1 MNVVDSSGWLEYFA
15 KASNAAFFRPAIHD
29 TEHLLIPTVCIY
41 EVYKRILAQ
50 AGEEEALAALAWMAS
65 GQVVDLTQ
73 QIALLAAD
81 LSLEYHLAMAD
92 SIILATARTYN
103 ATLWTQDAHFAGL
116 EGVKYVAKQ

>member
-29 TEHLLIPTVCIY
+29 TENLLVPTICIY
-41 EVYKRILAQ
+41 EVYKRVLAQ
-50 AGEEEALAALAWMAS
+50 ADEEEALAAIGWMAS

-81 LSLEYHLAMAD
+81 PSLEHHLSMAD
-92 SIILATARTYN
+92 SMILATARAYH

-116 EGVKYVAKQ
+116 EGVKYIQK